1 MRKLLF
7 SLSVMMLWGGV
18 AQGAVSL
25 DSCRNMAIR
34 NNKEIQQ
41 SRARVEGAG
50 YQRKEAKAAYL
61 PSLDLEAS
69 YFYNQKNISLL
80 AEDQL
85 LPTKT
90 FNPKTQSYEFNLLTN
105 PQTGLPITTA
115 NGQPIPST
123 VAYLPKSAM
132 TFNVHNV
139 FAGALTLTQ
148 PIYMGGK
155 IKAMNEITRY
165 AEELARSMQDS
176 KVEDVVYDVDAAYW
190 QVVSLKAKQK
200 LAENYVK
207 LLETFD
213 NDVKK
218 MLSEG
223 VATKSNLLNVDVK
236 LNEANVDLTKVK
248 NGVALSRMLL
258 AQLCGAPINSEF
270 VLEDEDKD
278 TWAVAEGSE
287 AYDLN
292 DVYARRHEV
301 RSLELAAKIYDEK
314 AKVARAS
321 MLPQVAAVGM
331 YSLMNPNSYN
341 GYETKF
347 AGAFSVGAMVKI
359 PLWHWGGLTN
369 KYKAAKTEATIKR
382 LELADAKDKIELQVN
397 QASFKNQEAWKT
409 YEMTKKNL
417 EKANENLRMAQ
428 VGFKEGVSTTSDV
441 LAAQTAWLKAN
452 SEKIDAE
459 IDVQLCNV
467 YLSKVLGTMKY

>member
-165 AEELARSMQDS
+165 AEELARSMHDS

-218 MLSEG
+218 MLNEG

-287 AYDLN
+287 TYAMN

-341 GYETKF
+341 GYERKF

-369 KYKAAKTEATIKR
+369 KYKVAKTEATIKR

>member
-7 SLSVMMLWGGV
+7 SLSVMMLWGGA

-165 AEELARSMQDS
+165 ADELARSMQDS

-218 MLSEG
+218 MLNEG

-258 AQLCGAPINSEF
+258 AQLCGAPINSDF

-278 TWAVAEGSE
+278 SWAVAEGSE

-321 MLPQVAAVGM
+321 MMPQVAAVGM

-397 QASFKNQEAWKT
+397 QATFKNQEAWKT

>member
-1 MRKLLF
+1 MHKLLF

>member
-1 MRKLLF
+1 
-7 SLSVMMLWGGV
+7 MMLCGGV

>member
-1 MRKLLF
+1 
-7 SLSVMMLWGGV
+7 MMLWGGV

-301 RSLELAAKIYDEK
+301 RSLELAAKINDEK

>member
-1 MRKLLF
+1 
-7 SLSVMMLWGGV
+7 MMLWGGV

-287 AYDLN
+287 TYDLN

-314 AKVARAS
+314 AKGSRAS

-397 QASFKNQEAWKT
+397 QASFKNQESWKT

>member
-1 MRKLLF
+1 
-7 SLSVMMLWGGV
+7 MMLWGGV

-80 AEDQL
+80 AEDLL

>member
-417 EKANENLRMAQ
+417 EKADENLRMAQ

>member
-1 MRKLLF
+1 
-7 SLSVMMLWGGV
+7 MMLWGGV

-287 AYDLN
+287 TYDLN

>member
-1 MRKLLF
+1 
-7 SLSVMMLWGGV
+7 MMLWGGV

-90 FNPKTQSYEFNLLTN
+90 FNPKTQNYEFNLLTN

-218 MLSEG
+218 MLNEG

-258 AQLCGAPINSEF
+258 AQLCGAPINSDF

-278 TWAVAEGSE
+278 NWSVAEGSE

-321 MLPQVAAVGM
+321 MMPQVAAVGM

-397 QASFKNQEAWKT
+397 QATFKNQEAWKT

>member
-1 MRKLLF
+1 
-7 SLSVMMLWGGV
+7 
-18 AQGAVSL
+18 
-25 DSCRNMAIR
+25 
-34 NNKEIQQ
+34 
-41 SRARVEGAG
+41 
-50 YQRKEAKAAYL
+50 
-61 PSLDLEAS
+61 
-69 YFYNQKNISLL
+69 
-80 AEDQL
+80 
-85 LPTKT
+85 
-90 FNPKTQSYEFNLLTN
+90 
-105 PQTGLPITTA
+105 
-115 NGQPIPST
+115 
-123 VAYLPKSAM
+123 
-132 TFNVHNV
+132 
-139 FAGALTLTQ
+139 
-148 PIYMGGK
+148 MGGK

-165 AEELARSMQDS
+165 AEELAHSMQDS

-287 AYDLN
+287 TYDLN

>member
-165 AEELARSMQDS
+165 AEELARIACDS
-176 KVEDVVYDVDAAYW
+176 KAQDVVLSVDEAYW

-287 AYDLN
+287 TYDLN

>member
-1 MRKLLF
+1 
-7 SLSVMMLWGGV
+7 MMLWGGV

>member
-1 MRKLLF
+1 
-7 SLSVMMLWGGV
+7 MMLWGGV

-287 AYDLN
+287 TYDLN

-417 EKANENLRMAQ
+417 RKPMR
-428 VGFKEGVSTTSDV
+428 TC
-441 LAAQTAWLKAN
+441 AWHRWA
-452 SEKIDAE
+452 SR
-459 IDVQLCNV
+459 
-467 YLSKVLGTMKY
+467 KVCQPRATCLPHRRHG

>member
-1 MRKLLF
+1 
-7 SLSVMMLWGGV
+7 MMLWGGV

-409 YEMTKKNL
+409 YEMTKRNL

>member
-1 MRKLLF
+1 MHKLLF

-287 AYDLN
+287 TYDLN

>member
-1 MRKLLF
+1 
-7 SLSVMMLWGGV
+7 MMLWGGV

-258 AQLCGAPINSEF
+258 AQLCGASINSEF
-270 VLEDEDKD
+270 VLEVEDKD

>member
-287 AYDLN
+287 TYDLN

-359 PLWHWGGLTN
+359 TLWHWGGLTN

>member
-1 MRKLLF
+1 
-7 SLSVMMLWGGV
+7 MMLWGGV

-115 NGQPIPST
+115 NGQSIPST

>member
-1 MRKLLF
+1 
-7 SLSVMMLWGGV
+7 MMLWGGV

-90 FNPKTQSYEFNLLTN
+90 FNPKTQSYDFNLLTN

-218 MLSEG
+218 MLNEG

-278 TWAVAEGSE
+278 TWAVTEGSE

-321 MLPQVAAVGM
+321 MLPQVAAVGV

-409 YEMTKKNL
+409 YEMTKKSL

>member
-1 MRKLLF
+1 
-7 SLSVMMLWGGV
+7 MMLWGGV

-90 FNPKTQSYEFNLLTN
+90 FNPKTQSYDFNLLTN

-218 MLSEG
+218 MLNEG

-278 TWAVAEGSE
+278 TWAVTEGSE

-321 MLPQVAAVGM
+321 MLPQVAAVGV

>member
-1 MRKLLF
+1 
-7 SLSVMMLWGGV
+7 MMLWGGV

-148 PIYMGGK
+148 PIYIGGK

>member
-90 FNPKTQSYEFNLLTN
+90 FNPKTQSYDFNLLTN

-218 MLSEG
+218 MLNEG

-321 MLPQVAAVGM
+321 MLPQVAAVGV

>member
-1 MRKLLF
+1 
-7 SLSVMMLWGGV
+7 
-18 AQGAVSL
+18 
-25 DSCRNMAIR
+25 MAIYR
-34 NNKEIQQ
+34 NVQLSFWTDNK
-41 SRARVEGAG
+41 VEDDFTPED
-50 YQRKEAKAAYL
+50 K
-61 PSLDLEAS
+61 
-69 YFYNQKNISLL
+69 YFYL
-80 AEDQL
+80 
-85 LPTKT
+85 
-90 FNPKTQSYEFNLLTN
+90 YLLTN

-236 LNEANVDLTKVK
+236 LNEANLDLTKVK

-258 AQLCGAPINSEF
+258 AALRRANQL
-270 VLEDEDKD
+270 
-278 TWAVAEGSE
+278 
-287 AYDLN
+287 
-292 DVYARRHEV
+292 
-301 RSLELAAKIYDEK
+301 
-314 AKVARAS
+314 
-321 MLPQVAAVGM
+321 
-331 YSLMNPNSYN
+331 
-341 GYETKF
+341 
-347 AGAFSVGAMVKI
+347 
-359 PLWHWGGLTN
+359 
-369 KYKAAKTEATIKR
+369 
-382 LELADAKDKIELQVN
+382 
-397 QASFKNQEAWKT
+397 
-409 YEMTKKNL
+409 
-417 EKANENLRMAQ
+417 
-428 VGFKEGVSTTSDV
+428 GVC
-441 LAAQTAWLKAN
+441 A
-452 SEKIDAE
+452 
-459 IDVQLCNV
+459 
-467 YLSKVLGTMKY
+467 

>member
-1 MRKLLF
+1 
-7 SLSVMMLWGGV
+7 MMLWGGV

-459 IDVQLCNV
+459 IDVKLCNV

>member
-90 FNPKTQSYEFNLLTN
+90 FNPKTQSYDFNLLTN

-218 MLSEG
+218 MLNEG

-278 TWAVAEGSE
+278 TWAVTEGSE

-321 MLPQVAAVGM
+321 MLPQVAAVGV

>member
-287 AYDLN
+287 TYDLN

>member
-1 MRKLLF
+1 
-7 SLSVMMLWGGV
+7 MMLWGGV

-90 FNPKTQSYEFNLLTN
+90 FNPKTQNYEFNLLTN

-218 MLSEG
+218 MLNEG

-258 AQLCGAPINSEF
+258 AQLCGAPINSDF

-278 TWAVAEGSE
+278 NWSVAEGSE
-287 AYDLN
+287 AYNLN

-321 MLPQVAAVGM
+321 MMPQVAAVGM

-397 QASFKNQEAWKT
+397 QATFKNQEAWKT